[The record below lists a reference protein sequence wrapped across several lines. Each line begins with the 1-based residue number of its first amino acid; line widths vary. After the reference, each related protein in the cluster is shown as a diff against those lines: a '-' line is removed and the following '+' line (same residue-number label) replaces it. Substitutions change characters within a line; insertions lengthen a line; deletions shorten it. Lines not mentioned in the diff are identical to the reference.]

1 MTQARRTWNA
11 GDIPTA
17 NDFNN
22 CVRDSSV
29 YGVGA
34 ALVGTPSFGNGGG
47 FLWQAGQ
54 VVVTTNSAGGAAF
67 NWPTPFPNGVLS
79 CMVMAGD
86 STTTQVGIVA
96 GIWTYT
102 TQTGWGGICATQ
114 ADGNIISGAVRLNYI
129 VIGW

>member
-29 YGVGA
+29 FGVGA
-34 ALVGTPSFGNGGG
+34 AVAGVPPFGNGGG
-47 FLWQAGQ
+47 FLIQAGQ
-54 VVVTTNSAGGAAF
+54 VIVTTNAAGGAVF

-79 CMVMAGD
+79 VMIMMGD
-86 STTTQVGIVA
+86 ASSTQIGVVS
-96 GIWTYT
+96 GIWSQTTLTY
-102 TQTGWGGICATQ
+102 WGGICGTLETGPIQ
-114 ADGNIISGAVRLNYI
+114 TGSVRLNYI
-129 VIGW
+129 AIGW

>member
-29 YGVGA
+29 FGVGA
-34 ALVGTPSFGNGGG
+34 ALAGVAPFGNGGG

-54 VVVTTNSAGGAAF
+54 VIVSTNSAGGASF

-79 CMVMAGD
+79 VMIMMGD
-86 STTTQVGIVA
+86 STSTQIGVVSSIWSQTTL
-96 GIWTYT
+96 TY
-102 TQTGWGGICATQ
+102 WGGICGTLEAGPIQ
-114 ADGNIISGAVRLNYI
+114 SGSVRLNYI
-129 VIGW
+129 AIGW